1 MLTRH
6 VYTVIRTFETP
17 EGELEDEVKFFKGP
31 IKDEPDEFLYG
42 GTGTD
47 EEIFVKM
54 QKSID
59 GTLWVNV
66 D

>member
-17 EGELEDEVKFFKGP
+17 ESELEDEVKFFKGA
-31 IKDEPDEFLYG
+31 IKDETDEYLYG
-42 GTGTD
+42 GAQID
-47 EEIFVKM
+47 EEVHVKM

-59 GTLWVNV
+59 GTLWVDV
-66 D
+66 T